1 MPRSLSATAVASL
14 NAQETGEVWL
24 VLLTISHPD
33 LPTPIRVVNNNEDI
47 TSRGNIYQAFPFE
60 IVLPGEDPD
69 SPPRAAIRID
79 NVDRSVIA
87 LIRSISSAPT
97 VTIEVILASQPNIVE
112 IAYSSLALRNVRY
125 DPSTI
130 EGELF
135 FEPLFNEPIT
145 ATMTPSRFPGL
156 F

>member
-1 MPRSLSATAVASL
+1 MPRTLSATAVASL

-47 TSRGNIYQAFPFE
+47 TSRGNVYQAFPFE

-87 LIRSISSAPT
+87 LIRSISSAPS
-97 VTIEVILASQPNIVE
+97 VTIEVILASQPNTVE

>member
-1 MPRSLSATAVASL
+1 MPRTLSATAVASL

-47 TSRGNIYQAFPFE
+47 TSRGNLFQAFPFQ
-60 IVLPGEDPD
+60 IILPSEDPD
-69 SPPRAAIRID
+69 TPPRAAIRID
-79 NVDRSVIA
+79 NVDRSIIA
-87 LIRSISSAPT
+87 VLRSISSAPS
-97 VTIEVILASQPNIVE
+97 VTIEIILASQPNTVE
-112 IAYSSLALRNVRY
+112 IAYTSLALRNVRY
-125 DPSTI
+125 DPAVI

-135 FEPLFNEPIT
+135 FEPLFDQPIT
-145 ATMTPSRFPGL
+145 ASMTPSRFPGM

>member
-1 MPRSLSATAVASL
+1 MARTLSATAVASL

-24 VLLTISHPD
+24 ILLTIAHAD

-47 TSRGNIYQAFPFE
+47 TSRGNLFQAFPFE

-69 SPPRAAIRID
+69 SPPRATIRID
-79 NVDRSVIA
+79 NIDRSIVA
-87 LIRSISSAPT
+87 LLRSISSAPS
-97 VTIEVILASQPNIVE
+97 VTIEIILASQPNTVE

-125 DPSTI
+125 DAATV

-145 ATMTPSRFPGL
+145 ATMTPSRFPGM

>member
-1 MPRSLSATAVASL
+1 MPRTLSATAVASL

-47 TSRGNIYQAFPFE
+47 TSRGNVYQAFPFE

-69 SPPRAAIRID
+69 SPPRASIRID
-79 NVDRSVIA
+79 NVDRSVIG
-87 LIRSISSAPT
+87 LIRSISSAPS
-97 VTIEVILASQPNIVE
+97 VTIEVILASQPNTVE